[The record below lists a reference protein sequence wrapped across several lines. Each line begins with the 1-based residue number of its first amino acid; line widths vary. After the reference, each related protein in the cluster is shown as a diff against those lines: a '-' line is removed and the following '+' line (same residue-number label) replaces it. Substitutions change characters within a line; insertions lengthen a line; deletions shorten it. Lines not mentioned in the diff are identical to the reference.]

1 MSSVFRIYD
10 FKVCFYGYPDDKFY
24 IEYGDLTFVMDNA
37 RYCRTYIEN
46 NIQSA
51 PRVVYKF
58 ILLKLKNSGYNMAL
72 FEDGGPTYSLS
83 EIEKW
88 YGSHTPRNNKE
99 LSAELERAATLKSL
113 ESNFWGNILVGGLF
127 DARY

>member
-51 PRVVYKF
+51 PLVVYKF

-88 YGSHTPRNNKE
+88 YGSHTPQNNKE
-99 LSAELERAATLKSL
+99 LSAELERASTLKSL

-127 DARY
+127 DAGH